1 MDILNCF
8 GTSKK
13 GDMEVRES
21 VRNEALQKIRELIS
35 DANICMITNNI
46 LEWSLQ
52 PESLNNQRLDEYG
65 NIWFMYFNPS
75 NEESVLIDGRMEIF
89 YSNRLKSKFLSL
101 VGEISWAP
109 LSEIEDL
116 AKFPVAEYRKSKG
129 VDTPIRLARF
139 VPIEAYYWDDVVK
152 DMIPLILFNENKAMV
167 A

>member
-1 MDILNCF
+1 MVA
-8 GTSKK
+8 K
-13 GDMEVRES
+13 ES
-21 VRNEALQKIRELIS
+21 VRSEALQKIRELIS

-52 PESLNNQRLDEYG
+52 PESLNNQWLDDFG
-65 NIWFMYFNPS
+65 NVWFMYFNPP

-109 LSEIEDL
+109 LSEVEDL
-116 AKFPVAEYRKSKG
+116 DRIPFRKFNGPDG

-139 VPIEAYYWDDVVK
+139 TPQEAFSWDDMIK
-152 DMIPLILFNENKAMV
+152 DMVPLALFDEERNSMV